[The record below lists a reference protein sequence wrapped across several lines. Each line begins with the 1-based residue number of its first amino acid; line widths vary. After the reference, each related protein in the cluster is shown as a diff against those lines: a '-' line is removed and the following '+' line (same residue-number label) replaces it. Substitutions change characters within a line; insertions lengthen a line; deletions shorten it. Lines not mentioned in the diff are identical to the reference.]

1 MEKVK
6 GFFSSTVE
14 PLLPV
19 SAPAEGEGAGA
30 AAAGDEQ
37 EGEGGSEG
45 GSSMFSSWVGG
56 DDAEPDPW
64 FPSMTRK
71 QRLLGFVCCITVS
84 IFCFSLACMFL
95 PVIVLKARKFS
106 LLFSMGSLASLGSL
120 AMLRG
125 PGNFA
130 KFLLTRERAP
140 HTLFY
145 LGTLFATLYCA
156 MGLKQTIPTIVAAA
170 LQFAV
175 VLSYFS
181 AYVPGGMFGLRML
194 AKLWWTTMKNVVYP
208 CCSACAKRL
217 VS

>member
-1 MEKVK
+1 MPL
-6 GFFSSTVE
+6 FTFSSRRPSTHTHTRTHVY
-14 PLLPV
+14 
-19 SAPAEGEGAGA
+19 ARTHTHHHHH
-30 AAAGDEQ
+30 
-37 EGEGGSEG
+37 
-45 GSSMFSSWVGG
+45 
-56 DDAEPDPW
+56 W
-64 FPSMTRK
+64 FIRRA
-71 QRLLGFVCCITVS
+71 Q
-84 IFCFSLACMFL
+84 ACMFL

-140 HTLFY
+140 YTLFY